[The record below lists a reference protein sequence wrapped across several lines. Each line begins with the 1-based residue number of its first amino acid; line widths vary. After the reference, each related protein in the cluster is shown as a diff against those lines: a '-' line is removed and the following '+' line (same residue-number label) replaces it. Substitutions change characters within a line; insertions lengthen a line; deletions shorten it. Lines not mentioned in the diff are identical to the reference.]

1 MVDLLDQ
8 MDLTVS
14 NFVENFFYVQ
24 QWKKFTVYLRNNWFN
39 PNNTHFLGF
48 NSNFHK
54 ELITTVTP
62 QVTYNPAESLNRVLK
77 SQYDSGRIGKKACA
91 HGIHQFFHG
100 RRIKLAVFLNND
112 KVNNRK
118 PKDLKKWE
126 NQQFIAQFL
135 NSVFQMQNLEYNYK
149 VQCLYEAAY
158 KYGRIQ
164 EENINDTYRLLH
176 SNIPSHFNF
185 NSIFKNYIFLYRS
198 YCKNT
203 TSSFILNK
211 IHSVNSVK

>member
-1 MVDLLDQ
+1 MC
-8 MDLTVS
+8 S
-14 NFVENFFYVQ
+14 
-24 QWKKFTVYLRNNWFN
+24 W
-39 PNNTHFLGF
+39 
-48 NSNFHK
+48 NSS
-54 ELITTVTP
+54 V
-62 QVTYNPAESLNRVLK
+62 
-77 SQYDSGRIGKKACA
+77 
-91 HGIHQFFHG
+91 FHG

-176 SNIPSHFNF
+176 PNIPSHFNF
-185 NSIFKNYIFLYRS
+185 N
-198 YCKNT
+198 
-203 TSSFILNK
+203 
-211 IHSVNSVK
+211 